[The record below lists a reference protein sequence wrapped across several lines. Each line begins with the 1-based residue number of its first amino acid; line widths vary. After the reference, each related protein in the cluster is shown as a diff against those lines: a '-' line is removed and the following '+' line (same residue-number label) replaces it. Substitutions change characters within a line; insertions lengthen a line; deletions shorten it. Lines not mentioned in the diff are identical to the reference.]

1 MGKEQLSRCPIP
13 HHLLSEIRS
22 KLLGRIFP
30 EKFKKLEPYQSE
42 IFEAI
47 RGFERYLVKNPEIVA
62 HAVDQELNSLFPENE
77 KKTPNQNFAASH
89 VFREDYFDLNGLKQH
104 ELNAK
109 VDVFTAINIFGVL
122 NGYRFWVRLLEP
134 YFTQLNQTQ
143 NEMFVKA
150 FNEHISGRTVTNKL
164 FADMIEAGNHYF
176 FEASLMLYCLALL
189 FGKEMNT
196 LWIKNFVTGGPE
208 RLRAFLAAKT
218 VSETYLEPVASGEEF
233 YERVVDLFSP
243 QGTKRIP
250 MTKAYKL
257 LLEKRKTFDRETSL
271 QQRDVDAGKGYRI
284 NSCPA
289 QLLTA
294 EIFAFFGKWLEL
306 PQNKEKIIA
315 LLTI

>member
-1 MGKEQLSRCPIP
+1 M
-13 HHLLSEIRS
+13 
-22 KLLGRIFP
+22 
-30 EKFKKLEPYQSE
+30 
-42 IFEAI
+42 
-47 RGFERYLVKNPEIVA
+47 
-62 HAVDQELNSLFPENE
+62 
-77 KKTPNQNFAASH
+77 
-89 VFREDYFDLNGLKQH
+89 
-104 ELNAK
+104 
-109 VDVFTAINIFGVL
+109 
-122 NGYRFWVRLLEP
+122 
-134 YFTQLNQTQ
+134 
-143 NEMFVKA
+143 
-150 FNEHISGRTVTNKL
+150 
-164 FADMIEAGNHYF
+164 
-176 FEASLMLYCLALL
+176 
-189 FGKEMNT
+189 
-196 LWIKNFVTGGPE
+196 
-208 RLRAFLAAKT
+208 RAFLAAKT